1 MKVKIEL
8 EIDTERQQDLE
19 TVEEMI
25 AMLRELAES
34 FEKRKA

>member
-25 AMLRELAES
+25 TMLRELVER
-34 FEKRKA
+34 FED

>member
-34 FEKRKA
+34 FEKRKV

>member
-25 AMLRELAES
+25 AMLRELVES
-34 FEKRKA
+34 FEKRKV

>member
-25 AMLRELAES
+25 AMLRELVER
-34 FEKRKA
+34 FEN

>member
-25 AMLRELAES
+25 AMLRELVDLYNQS
-34 FEKRKA
+34 I

>member
-25 AMLRELAES
+25 AILRELVES
-34 FEKRKA
+34 FEKRKV

>member
-25 AMLRELAES
+25 TMLRELVER
-34 FEKRKA
+34 FEN

>member
-25 AMLRELAES
+25 AMLRELVES